1 MTKVKSAVAP
11 VKTAVPLPLNEII
24 AGDCIDVMNSLPAE
38 SIDLIFAD
46 PPYNLQL
53 KGDLHRPDNSKV
65 DAVDDHWDQFSSFR
79 AYDEFTTAWLKAARR
94 LLKPNGAIWV
104 IGSYHNIFRVG
115 ASLQNEG
122 FWILNDVV
130 WRKSNPMP
138 NFRGKRFTN
147 AHETMIW
154 AGKSETSKYTFNYDA
169 LKALNEGIQMRSDWV
184 HGNACKERESLVD
197 QIPRTLPR
205 CGCYLC

>member
-65 DAVDDHWDQFSSFR
+65 DAVDDHWDQFSSFPC
-79 AYDEFTTAWLKAARR
+79 L
-94 LLKPNGAIWV
+94 
-104 IGSYHNIFRVG
+104 
-115 ASLQNEG
+115 
-122 FWILNDVV
+122 
-130 WRKSNPMP
+130 
-138 NFRGKRFTN
+138 
-147 AHETMIW
+147 
-154 AGKSETSKYTFNYDA
+154 
-169 LKALNEGIQMRSDWV
+169 
-184 HGNACKERESLVD
+184 
-197 QIPRTLPR
+197 
-205 CGCYLC
+205 